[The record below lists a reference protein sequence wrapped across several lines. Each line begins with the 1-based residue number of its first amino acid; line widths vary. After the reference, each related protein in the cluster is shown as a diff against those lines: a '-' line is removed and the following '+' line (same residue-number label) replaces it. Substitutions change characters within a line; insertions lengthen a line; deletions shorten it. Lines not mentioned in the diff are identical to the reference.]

1 MWTLLLSPAG
11 KGGKGQAA
19 SQRLRWRSCGSCQ
32 PAFPSLTIPPP
43 PSSTALS
50 TTVLPPPEQR
60 RRRRQQHDLGGSMGA
75 SLAPPDPRF
84 SILEGRPP
92 PPGCRALSPI
102 PVVLSIAPP
111 TYLHSLAESIRL
123 TRPSS
128 ASPRPDPA
136 GSRSTSVMRPS
147 RQSVGGSSCRDVFA
161 ENLRSLS
168 DLRKGG

>member
-1 MWTLLLSPAG
+1 MGVASRPSHRSPNHLLHL
-11 KGGKGQAA
+11 
-19 SQRLRWRSCGSCQ
+19 QRLC
-32 PAFPSLTIPPP
+32 PP
-43 PSSTALS
+43 LCC
-50 TTVLPPPEQR
+50 LPPQQR
-60 RRRRQQHDLGGSMGA
+60 RRRRQRLEVGGSMGA

-92 PPGCRALSPI
+92 PWLPCSLSHTGCPI
-102 PVVLSIAPP
+102 NSA

-147 RQSVGGSSCRDVFA
+147 RQSVGGSSCLPVFA
-161 ENLRSLS
+161 ANLCPLS
-168 DLRKGG
+168 NLRKGG